1 MYENLKKMSIKAK
14 KKLKNA
20 NFSWKYV
27 LMELDQGKI
36 ISCVPDRILHSNLK
50 PKKSNLKKNFGNDNV
65 SQQKCAIRLKLTG
78 IGIEI
83 WYRYH

>member
-14 KKLKNA
+14 RKLKNA
-20 NFSWKYV
+20 NFFLEV
-27 LMELDQGKI
+27 CLMELDEGKI
-36 ISCVPDRILHSNLK
+36 NNCVPNRILHSRPK
-50 PKKSNLKKNFGNDNV
+50 PFLQRYCV
-65 SQQKCAIRLKLTG
+65 TIRLNCARRFKLTG